1 MPRYRASIRSIHELD
16 VIDLDQPLASAQAA
30 SNIGHIPR
38 QPFTY
43 APDDMLAAML
53 TKAAREGPEST
64 HSGPTP

>member
-38 QPFTY
+38 RPFTF
-43 APDDMLAAML
+43 APYGMLAAML
-53 TKAAREGPEST
+53 TKAAQEGPEPFT
-64 HSGPTP
+64 F